1 MAWEEIKMA
10 QVSNDITES
19 YVSEV
24 KELLE
29 SVQKDIIALK
39 TNENDSETLS
49 RLLRNLHTIKGNSR
63 MLGYT
68 TVEKLAHA
76 IEDIYKSVKDKK
88 IKNSDRLIKLVF
100 AVTEKIH
107 GCVSCISRRGT
118 DKQDIDMYLQYCD
131 KLAAG
136 ELIDVDAFIKEINK
150 KNGILFE
157 EDDDDLDE
165 NISDIQSIRIKL
177 SRVNE
182 IISDFDTMITREFHL
197 KSQLDEL
204 KKLEEKLG
212 SRELAKIR
220 KSFENDIY
228 SLETSIFS
236 VQEKAFDLRMLP
248 ISIVLRP
255 LENTIALEAMNL
267 NKKVKCEIPDTDI
280 ALDKVILE
288 ELGDILMHIIRNALD
303 HGIESPAERKKAK
316 KSEEGTISITCTREA
331 RYIELKIS
339 DDGRG
344 LDYDKIREKA
354 ISLYPERTEEIKG
367 MSDRELS
374 QFLFQS
380 GFSTKEN
387 VTALSGR
394 GVGLDVVW
402 SNVEKIKGRIKIESE
417 AGKGTSFI
425 LHFPLS
431 LSTLQGLFVYSNKEK
446 YLIPAQHIVDII
458 YRKKSDYIT
467 LQNQNYIRFEDQL
480 VPCFPLSTL
489 FEDRKSGLAQDE
501 EPILIAE
508 YMEQRIGIIVEQV
521 EQYVSL
527 VVKPMPEGIR
537 GCSILQG
544 IVFDEH
550 YDIVPILHVPD
561 ILQRFKSLRGYDI
574 KKFEAATQKK
584 NIRILVVDD
593 SLTTREIEKSILEGA
608 GYVVEDAF
616 DGLDGLEKA
625 KEKHY
630 DLILADQ
637 EMPRM
642 TGLVLLDNLR
652 RLDQYKETPVIAVS
666 TDQSRQTI
674 EEFQRLR
681 AGAIIAKSEFKRG
694 KLLES
699 IKELLGDE

>member
-1 MAWEEIKMA
+1 MAKM
-10 QVSNDITES
+10 SKDITES

-24 KELLE
+24 QELLQAA
-29 SVQKDIIALK
+29 QKDIISLK
-39 TNENDSETLS
+39 ANNDDSETLT

-63 MLGYT
+63 MLGFT
-68 TVEKLAHA
+68 TIEKLAHA
-76 IEDIYKSVKDKK
+76 VEDIYKSVKDSK
-88 IKNSDRLIKLVF
+88 IKNSDRLVKLVF
-100 AVTEKIH
+100 AVTDKMH
-107 GCVSCISRRGT
+107 GCVSLITRKGSDR
-118 DKQDIDMYLQYCD
+118 QDVDLYLQYCD

-136 ELIDVDAFIKEINK
+136 ELIDIDAFIAEINK
-150 KNGILFE
+150 KSGLLMEEE
-157 EDDDDLDE
+157 EDEEVDNLG
-165 NISDIQSIRIKL
+165 DIQSIRIKL

-182 IISDFDTMITREFHL
+182 IITAFDTMITREFHL

-212 SRELAKIR
+212 SRELSKIR
-220 KSFENDIY
+220 KQFENDIY
-228 SLETSIFS
+228 SLETSIFG

-248 ISIVLRP
+248 ISLVLRP
-255 LENTIALEAMNL
+255 LENTIAIEAMNL
-267 NKKVKCEIPDTDI
+267 NKKVKCEIPETDI
-280 ALDKVILE
+280 AIDKVILE
-288 ELGDILMHIIRNALD
+288 ELGDILMHLIRNALD
-303 HGIESPAERKKAK
+303 HGIEQPEERKKAGK
-316 KSEEGTISITCTREA
+316 NEEGTISITCVREA

-344 LDYDKIREKA
+344 IDYDKIRAKA
-354 ISLYPERTEEIKG
+354 ISLYAERTEEIKN
-367 MSDRELS
+367 MNERELS

-380 GFSTKEN
+380 GFSTKDK
-387 VTALSGR
+387 VTELSGR

-402 SNVEKIKGRIKIESE
+402 SNVEKIKGRIKVEST

-446 YLIPAQHIVDII
+446 YLIPAQHIADILH
-458 YRKKSDYIT
+458 RKKSEYIV
-467 LQNQNYIRFEDQL
+467 LQNQNYIRFEGQL
-480 VPCFPLSTL
+480 IPCFPLSTL
-489 FEDRKSGLAQDE
+489 FDDRKTGLAQDE

-527 VVKPMPEGIR
+527 VVKPMPKGLKN
-537 GCSILQG
+537 CSILQG

-574 KKFEAATQKK
+574 KKFEAATQRKTV
-584 NIRILVVDD
+584 RILVVDD
-593 SLTTREIEKSILEGA
+593 SSTTREIERSIIEGA
-608 GYVVEDAF
+608 GYVVEDAY

-625 KEKHY
+625 KAGHY
-630 DLILADQ
+630 DLILADN

-652 RLDQYKETPVIAVS
+652 RMEQYRDVPVVVVS
-666 TDQSRQTI
+666 ADQSRQTV

-681 AGAIIAKSEFKRG
+681 AGAIISKGEFKRG
-694 KLLES
+694 KLLAS
-699 IKELLGDE
+699 INELLGEV

>member
-76 IEDIYKSVKDKK
+76 IEDIYKSVKDQK
-88 IKNSDRLIKLVF
+88 IKNSDRLIKQVF

-165 NISDIQSIRIKL
+165 NISDIQSIKIKL

-344 LDYDKIREKA
+344 LDYDKIRAKA

-489 FEDRKSGLAQDE
+489 FEDRKSGLAQEE

>member
-1 MAWEEIKMA
+1 MA

-29 SVQKDIIALK
+29 SAQKDIISLK
-39 TNENDSETLS
+39 SNEDDSETLN

-88 IKNSDRLIKLVF
+88 IKNTDRLIKLVF

-118 DKQDIDMYLQYCD
+118 DKQDVELYLQYCD

-150 KNGILFE
+150 KNGILME
-157 EDDDDLDE
+157 EDDEDLDE

-316 KSEEGTISITCTREA
+316 KSEEGTISITCVREA

-537 GCSILQG
+537 NCSILQG

-584 NIRILVVDD
+584 NIRILIVDD
-593 SLTTREIEKSILEGA
+593 SSTTREIERSILEGA

-625 KEKHY
+625 KEKYY

-652 RLDQYKETPVIAVS
+652 RLDQYKETPVIVVS

-674 EEFQRLR
+674 EEFQRLK

-694 KLLES
+694 NLLEA

>member
-1 MAWEEIKMA
+1 MP

-19 YVSEV
+19 YVSEI

-29 SVQKDIIALK
+29 SVQKDIISLK
-39 TNENDSETLS
+39 SNEDDSETLS

-63 MLGYT
+63 MLGFS
-68 TVEKLAHA
+68 TVEQLAHA

-118 DKQDIDMYLQYCD
+118 DKQDIEIYLQYCD

-157 EDDDDLDE
+157 EEDDDLNE
-165 NISDIQSIRIKL
+165 NISDIQSIRIRL

-182 IISDFDTMITREFHL
+182 IITDFDTMITREFHL

-204 KKLEEKLG
+204 KKLEEKLR
-212 SRELAKIR
+212 SRELSKIR
-220 KSFENDIY
+220 KEFENDIY
-228 SLETSIFS
+228 ALETSIFS

-255 LENTIALEAMNL
+255 LENTIAMEAINL
-267 NKKVKCEIPDTDI
+267 NKKVKCVIPDTDI

-316 KSEEGTISITCTREA
+316 KSEEGTITISCVREA

-344 LDYDKIREKA
+344 LNYDKIRSKA
-354 ISLYPERTEEIKG
+354 ITLYPERTDEIKG

-380 GFSTKEN
+380 GFSTKEE

-402 SNVEKIKGRIKIESE
+402 SNVEKIKGRIKIESQ

-431 LSTLQGLFVYSNKEK
+431 LSTLQGLFVFSNKEK
-446 YLIPAQHIVDII
+446 YLVPAQHIVDII
-458 YRKKSDYIT
+458 YRKKSDYII

-480 VPCFPLSTL
+480 VPCFPLSSL
-489 FEDRKSGLAQDE
+489 FEDRKTGLAQDE

-537 GCSILQG
+537 NCSILQG

-574 KKFEAATQKK
+574 KKYEAASQKK

-625 KEKHY
+625 KDKHY

-652 RLDQYKETPVIAVS
+652 RLDQYKETPVIVVS

-681 AGAIIAKSEFKRG
+681 AGAIIAKGEFKRG
-694 KLLES
+694 KLLEA
-699 IKELLGDE
+699 IKNLLGDA

>member
-1 MAWEEIKMA
+1 MAKM
-10 QVSNDITES
+10 SKDITES

-24 KELLE
+24 QELLQA
-29 SVQKDIIALK
+29 VQKDIISLK
-39 TNENDSETLS
+39 ANNDDSETLT

-63 MLGYT
+63 MLGFT

-76 IEDIYKSVKDKK
+76 VEDIYKSVKDSK
-88 IKNSDRLIKLVF
+88 IKNSDRLVKLVF
-100 AVTEKIH
+100 AVTDKMH
-107 GCVSCISRRGT
+107 GCVSLITRKGSDR
-118 DKQDIDMYLQYCD
+118 QDVDLYLQYCD

-136 ELIDVDAFIKEINK
+136 ELIDIDAFIAEINK
-150 KNGILFE
+150 KNGLLMEEE
-157 EDDDDLDE
+157 EDEEVDNLG
-165 NISDIQSIRIKL
+165 DIQSIRIKL

-182 IISDFDTMITREFHL
+182 IITAFDTMITREFHL

-212 SRELAKIR
+212 SRELSKIR
-220 KSFENDIY
+220 KQFENDIY
-228 SLETSIFS
+228 SLETSIFG

-248 ISIVLRP
+248 ISLVLRP
-255 LENTIALEAMNL
+255 LENTIAIEAMNL
-267 NKKVKCEIPDTDI
+267 NKKVKCEIPETDI
-280 ALDKVILE
+280 AIDKVILE
-288 ELGDILMHIIRNALD
+288 ELGDILMHLIRNALD
-303 HGIESPAERKKAK
+303 HGIEQPEERKKAG
-316 KSEEGTISITCTREA
+316 KSEEGTISITCVREA

-344 LDYDKIREKA
+344 IDYDKIRAKA
-354 ISLYPERTEEIKG
+354 ISLYAERTEEIKN
-367 MSDRELS
+367 MNERELS

-380 GFSTKEN
+380 GFSTKDK
-387 VTALSGR
+387 VTELSGR

-402 SNVEKIKGRIKIESE
+402 SNVEKIKGRIKVEST

-446 YLIPAQHIVDII
+446 YLIPAQHIADILH
-458 YRKKSDYIT
+458 RKKSEYIV
-467 LQNQNYIRFEDQL
+467 LQNQNYIRFEGQL
-480 VPCFPLSTL
+480 IPCFPLSTL
-489 FEDRKSGLAQDE
+489 FDDRKTGLAQDE

-527 VVKPMPEGIR
+527 VVKPMPKGLKN
-537 GCSILQG
+537 CSILQG

-574 KKFEAATQKK
+574 KKFEAATQRKTV
-584 NIRILVVDD
+584 RILVVDD
-593 SLTTREIEKSILEGA
+593 SSTTREIERSIIEGA
-608 GYVVEDAF
+608 GYVVEDAY

-625 KEKHY
+625 KAGHY
-630 DLILADQ
+630 DLILADN

-652 RLDQYKETPVIAVS
+652 RMEQYRDVPVVVVS
-666 TDQSRQTI
+666 ADQSRQTV

-681 AGAIIAKSEFKRG
+681 AGAIISKGEFKRG
-694 KLLES
+694 KLLAS
-699 IKELLGDE
+699 INELLGEV

>member
-1 MAWEEIKMA
+1 MA

-29 SVQKDIIALK
+29 SVQRDIIALK
-39 TNENDSETLS
+39 SNEDDSELLG

-63 MLGYT
+63 MLGFS

-88 IKNSDRLIKLVF
+88 IKNTDRLIKLVF

-118 DKQDIDMYLQYCD
+118 DKQDVEIYLQYCD

-136 ELIDVDAFIKEINK
+136 ELIDVDAFITEINK
-150 KNGILFE
+150 KNGIMLE
-157 EDDDDLDE
+157 EEDDDLDE

-182 IISDFDTMITREFHL
+182 IITDFDTMITREFHL

-212 SRELAKIR
+212 SRELSKIR
-220 KSFENDIY
+220 KEFENDIY
-228 SLETSIFS
+228 SLETSIFK

-255 LENTIALEAMNL
+255 LENTIALEAINL
-267 NKKVKCEIPDTDI
+267 NKKVKCEIPETDI

-303 HGIESPAERKKAK
+303 HGIESPAERKKAG
-316 KSEEGTISITCTREA
+316 KSEEGTISITCLREA

-344 LDYDKIREKA
+344 LNYDKIREKA
-354 ISLYPERTEEIKG
+354 ITLYPERTDEIKG
-367 MSDRELS
+367 MTDRELS

-380 GFSTKEN
+380 GFSTKDE
-387 VTALSGR
+387 VTVLSGR

-425 LHFPLS
+425 LHFPFS

-458 YRKKSDYIT
+458 YRKKTDYII
-467 LQNQNYIRFEDQL
+467 LQNQNYIRFEEQL

-489 FEDRKSGLAQDE
+489 FEDRKSGLAQEE

-537 GCSILQG
+537 NCSILQG

-584 NIRILVVDD
+584 NIRILIVDD
-593 SLTTREIEKSILEGA
+593 SSTTREIERSILEGA

-625 KEKHY
+625 KAKHY
-630 DLILADQ
+630 DLILADH

-652 RLDQYKETPVIAVS
+652 RMEQYKNTPVVVVS
-666 TDQSRQTI
+666 TDQSRQTV
-674 EEFQRLR
+674 EEFERLR
-681 AGAIIAKSEFKRG
+681 AGAIIAKGEFKRG

-699 IKELLGDE
+699 IKELLGES

>member
-1 MAWEEIKMA
+1 MAKM
-10 QVSNDITES
+10 SKDITES

-24 KELLE
+24 QELLQA
-29 SVQKDIIALK
+29 VQKDIISLK
-39 TNENDSETLS
+39 ANNDDSETLT

-63 MLGYT
+63 MLGFT
-68 TVEKLAHA
+68 TIEKLAHA
-76 IEDIYKSVKDKK
+76 VEDIYKSVKDSK
-88 IKNSDRLIKLVF
+88 IKNSDRLVKLVF
-100 AVTEKIH
+100 AVTDKMH
-107 GCVSCISRRGT
+107 GCVSLITRKGSDR
-118 DKQDIDMYLQYCD
+118 QDVDLYLQYCD

-136 ELIDVDAFIKEINK
+136 ELIDIDAFIAEINK
-150 KNGILFE
+150 KNGLLMEEE
-157 EDDDDLDE
+157 EDEEVDNLG
-165 NISDIQSIRIKL
+165 DIQSIRIKL

-182 IISDFDTMITREFHL
+182 IITAFDTMITREFHL

-212 SRELAKIR
+212 SRELSKIR
-220 KSFENDIY
+220 KQFENDIY
-228 SLETSIFS
+228 SLETSIFG

-248 ISIVLRP
+248 ISLVLRP
-255 LENTIALEAMNL
+255 LENTIAIEAMNL
-267 NKKVKCEIPDTDI
+267 NKKVKCEIPETDI
-280 ALDKVILE
+280 AIDKVILE
-288 ELGDILMHIIRNALD
+288 ELGDILMHLIRNALD
-303 HGIESPAERKKAK
+303 HGIEQPEERKKAG
-316 KSEEGTISITCTREA
+316 KSEEGTISITCVREA

-344 LDYDKIREKA
+344 IDYDKIRAKA
-354 ISLYPERTEEIKG
+354 ISLYAERTEEIKN
-367 MSDRELS
+367 MNERELS

-380 GFSTKEN
+380 GFSTKDK
-387 VTALSGR
+387 VTELSGR

-402 SNVEKIKGRIKIESE
+402 SNVEKIKGRIKVESI

-446 YLIPAQHIVDII
+446 YLIPAQHIADILH
-458 YRKKSDYIT
+458 RKKSEYIV
-467 LQNQNYIRFEDQL
+467 LQNQNYIRFEGQL
-480 VPCFPLSTL
+480 IPCFPLSTL
-489 FEDRKSGLAQDE
+489 FDDRKTGLAQDE

-527 VVKPMPEGIR
+527 VVKPMPKGLKN
-537 GCSILQG
+537 CSILQG

-574 KKFEAATQKK
+574 KKFEAATQRKTV
-584 NIRILVVDD
+584 RILVVDD
-593 SLTTREIEKSILEGA
+593 SSTTREIERSIIEGA

-625 KEKHY
+625 KEKYY
-630 DLILADQ
+630 DLILADN

-652 RLDQYKETPVIAVS
+652 RMEQYRDVPVVVVS
-666 TDQSRQTI
+666 ADQSRQTV

-681 AGAIIAKSEFKRG
+681 AGAIISKGEFKRG
-694 KLLES
+694 KLLAS
-699 IKELLGDE
+699 INELLGEV

>member
-1 MAWEEIKMA
+1 MA
-10 QVSNDITES
+10 QISNDITES

-29 SVQKDIIALK
+29 SAQKDIISLK
-39 TNENDSETLS
+39 SNEDDSETLN

-88 IKNSDRLIKLVF
+88 IKNTDRLIKLVF

-118 DKQDIDMYLQYCD
+118 DKQDVELYLQYCD

-150 KNGILFE
+150 KNGILME
-157 EDDDDLDE
+157 EDDEDLDE

-316 KSEEGTISITCTREA
+316 KSEEGTISITCVREA

-344 LDYDKIREKA
+344 LDYDKIRSKA

-537 GCSILQG
+537 NCSILQG

-584 NIRILVVDD
+584 NIRILIVDD
-593 SLTTREIEKSILEGA
+593 SSTTREIERSILEGA

-625 KEKHY
+625 KEKYY

-652 RLDQYKETPVIAVS
+652 RLDQYKETPVIIVS

-674 EEFQRLR
+674 EEFQRLK

-694 KLLES
+694 NLLEA